1 MDDSIFR
8 TYDVRGVYG
17 RDLNTETARCVARAF
32 GKIVKKGVV
41 IIGYDARIS
50 SPSLFRA
57 LQDELRKNKKFSV
70 WTIGMATTPMFYF
83 AVNTHRAAG
92 GIMVTASH
100 NPKEWNG
107 FKVVGK
113 GARMIGGREI
123 GREVMR
129 ARMQKKEWKKEKTRG
144 TVIRKNVIP
153 EYVDF
158 LESYTKVKRPI
169 RVIFDCG
176 NGVAGI
182 VLRKLIPRVKNI
194 DAYFLFSNPDGRF
207 PKRNPNP
214 LASGALTPLARKVR
228 DIGADIGIAFDADAD
243 RVFFVDAKGRLIPSY
258 AAMFLFLKVFKEPFV
273 SEILMYHMLR
283 SVGFSGKIFKTKVGT
298 YFIKEKMRKE
308 NASVAGEYSGH
319 YYFRDFF
326 FADSGIL
333 AAMTLLSALSNEE
346 GSLGKFFDQLPSLF
360 INLVN
365 IPLINL
371 NIARI
376 ESILTAKAKK
386 IDFTDGKTFIFKTSW
401 INVRPANTEPL
412 IRFFIAATTKKEMN
426 ALTRVIKSRT
436 L

>member
-17 RDLNTETARCVARAF
+17 RDLSIETARRVARAF

-41 IIGYDARIS
+41 IIGYDARVS
-50 SPSLFRA
+50 SPALFRA
-57 LQDELRKNKKFSV
+57 LRDELRKNEKFSV
-70 WTIGMATTPMFYF
+70 WTIGMVTTPMFYF
-83 AVNTHRAAG
+83 AVNTHHAAG

-100 NPKEWNG
+100 NPREWNG

-123 GREVMR
+123 GKEVMR
-129 ARMQKKEWKKEKTRG
+129 ARMKKNERKKKETRG
-144 TVIRKNVIP
+144 MVIRKSIIS

-158 LESYTKVKRPI
+158 LKSYTEIRRPM
-169 RVIFDCG
+169 RVVFDCG

-182 VLRKLIPRVKNI
+182 VLKRLIPHIKNI
-194 DAYFLFSNPDGRF
+194 KAYFLFSDPDGRF

-228 DIGADIGIAFDADAD
+228 SIHADIGIAFDADAD

-258 AAMFLFLKVFKEPFV
+258 AAMTLFLKVFKEPFV
-273 SEILMYHMLR
+273 GEILMYHMLR

-346 GSLGKFFDQLPSLF
+346 GSFGKFFDQIPPLF

-365 IPLINL
+365 IPLKNL
-371 NIARI
+371 TIAHI
-376 ESILTAKAKK
+376 EALLAAKAKK
-386 IDFTDGKTFIFKTSW
+386 IDSTDGKTFIFKNSW

-412 IRFFIAATTKKEMN
+412 LRFFIAAKTKKEMN